1 MKKASK
7 HPVFRDFLREASG
20 RYRTRTLMVTP
31 ADTALSVVTVPH
43 TVPYPPVFSS
53 SAPHI
58 GGAHHTKV
66 LDAQSPNLMSPQQN
80 SQQTAP

>member
-1 MKKASK
+1 
-7 HPVFRDFLREASG
+7 
-20 RYRTRTLMVTP
+20 MVTP
-31 ADTALSVVTVPH
+31 ADTALSVVTVLH
-43 TVPYPPVFSS
+43 TVLYPPVFSS

-66 LDAQSPNLMSPQQN
+66 LDTQSPIQMTPQQN

>member
-1 MKKASK
+1 
-7 HPVFRDFLREASG
+7 
-20 RYRTRTLMVTP
+20 MVTP
-31 ADTALSVVTVPH
+31 ANRAIVTVAVPH

-53 SAPHI
+53 VAPRI

-66 LDAQSPNLMSPQQN
+66 LDTQSPNLMSPQQN